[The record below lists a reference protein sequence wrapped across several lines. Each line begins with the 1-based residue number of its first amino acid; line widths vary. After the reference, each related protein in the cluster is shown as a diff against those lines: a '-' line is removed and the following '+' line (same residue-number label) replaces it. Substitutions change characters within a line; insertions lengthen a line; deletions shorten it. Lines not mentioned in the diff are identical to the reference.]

1 MNQWTMR
8 RRKPC
13 RDTTP
18 CTVTVTPGHLVFHDG
33 AQRDGTLH
41 DVPKHLAMH
50 WQKHHFATIVDEPVG
65 AGAASNTEH
74 VDITRVQ
81 DVAMTASF
89 AASHDLRDADTDHT
103 ATGGTPGTSSPA
115 PARRGYGEDSPPV
128 STDSRSVLQDF
139 VCTVPA
145 TSPDTGVIDRS
156 EGRCMLNS
164 LQDNVIDLSPYRLDS
179 AADASAGPVSGGEAR
194 TVRTGCVRV
203 RACARIACRRCWA
216 GGSGARRHA
225 ACRHTGTGLSNVW
238 PRQR

>member
-1 MNQWTMR
+1 MR
-8 RRKPC
+8 RRKPR

-103 ATGGTPGTSSPA
+103 ATGGTPGAASPA
-115 PARRGYGEDSPPV
+115 PARRGYGGGSPPV
-128 STDSRSVLQDF
+128 STDSRSVL
-139 VCTVPA
+139 VKMPCTGLGISLPA
-145 TSPDTGVIDRS
+145 S
-156 EGRCMLNS
+156 ENPSNS
-164 LQDNVIDLSPYRLDS
+164 CNQLQNNVIDLSPYRLDS
-179 AADASAGPVSGGEAR
+179 ADDAAGGLGSGGDGRTGSYGLRTGSRVCRNCGAPVSGRRKWCSE
-194 TVRTGCVRV
+194 
-203 RACARIACRRCWA
+203 ACRLQA
-216 GGSGARRHA
+216 Y
-225 ACRHTGTGLSNVW
+225 
-238 PRQR
+238 RQRGGGE